1 MNEYNVKA
9 LNDTYKNAHIAL
21 QSIADIMSS
30 VQDNALKKELKEE
43 YEGYDKFIGEI
54 SSFMLSKNVKPKDI
68 NPMKKAMLWSSI
80 KMKTFFDNS
89 KNQITVLMVKGTVMG
104 IIELQAMLNESKNL
118 NEQVKPFIEKLLAL
132 EEEYEQRL
140 KKYL

>member
-1 MNEYNVKA
+1 
-9 LNDTYKNAHIAL
+9 
-21 QSIADIMSS
+21 
-30 VQDNALKKELKEE
+30 
-43 YEGYDKFIGEI
+43 
-54 SSFMLSKNVKPKDI
+54 
-68 NPMKKAMLWSSI
+68 
-80 KMKTFFDNS
+80 
-89 KNQITVLMVKGTVMG
+89 MVKGTVMG